1 MRLRLI
7 NPYDERMERED
18 LGALFAQVVRR
29 LMAAERPLL
38 DAHGLTMWGYSVLT
52 HLAKQ
57 PTETQ
62 QALAQAIG
70 YDKSRLIPL
79 LDQLAEDGLLI
90 REPDPANRRAH
101 TVRLT
106 PDGRTRLNAAKTDI
120 RAMEE
125 DLLSALTPTEKRHL
139 LAALPR
145 LAEAD

>member
-1 MRLRLI
+1 LS
-7 NPYDERMERED
+7 NAYDDPMERED
-18 LGALFAQVVRR
+18 LGALLAQVVRR

-38 DAHGLTMWGYSVLT
+38 EAHDLSMWGYSVLS

-79 LDQLAEDGLLI
+79 LDQLAEQGLLV

-101 TVRLT
+101 NVRLT
-106 PDGRTRLNAAKTDI
+106 PEGQARLKAAKADI
-120 RAMEE
+120 RAMEDE
-125 DLLSALTPTEKRHL
+125 LLSTLTATEKRQF

-145 LAEAD
+145 LADSP

>member
-1 MRLRLI
+1 
-7 NPYDERMERED
+7 MERDD
-18 LGALFAQVVRR
+18 LGALFARVVRR
-29 LMAAERPLL
+29 LMVAERPLL
-38 DAHGLTMWGYSVLT
+38 DAHGLTMWEYSVLS

-70 YDKSRLIPL
+70 YDKSRLIPM
-79 LDQLAEDGLLI
+79 LDKLADDGLLV

-106 PDGRTRLNAAKTDI
+106 PEGQARLNAAKADI
-120 RAMEE
+120 RVMEE
-125 DLLSALTPTEKRHL
+125 DLLSALSPTERRHL

-145 LAEAD
+145 LAD

>member
-1 MRLRLI
+1 
-7 NPYDERMERED
+7 MERDD
-18 LGALFAQVVRR
+18 LGALLARVVRR
-29 LMAAERPLL
+29 LMTAERPLL
-38 DAHGLTMWGYSVLT
+38 DAHGLSMWGYSVLT

-79 LDQLAEDGLLI
+79 LDQLAEDGLLV

-106 PDGRTRLNAAKTDI
+106 PEGRTRLNAAKADI
-120 RAMEE
+120 RAMED
-125 DLLSALTPTEKRHL
+125 DLLSALSATEKRHL

-145 LAEAD
+145 LAEAE